1 MPLYTINYVLFMIG
15 TFCCTL
21 LVRHYSAYIRFI
33 MDNMYKHNT
42 EELEKAKT
50 KALELGYCP
59 ESREILSKGLSEAEE
74 RLKEIDTFIIRAQDK
89 QKTFLILNI
98 IVLVLNIFS
107 YFYHENI
114 LIFILMFSV
123 NIVLMIFYVLC
134 LGIVIG
140 FVNTDKALLK
150 YLK

>member
-1 MPLYTINYVLFMIG
+1 MMSS
-15 TFCCTL
+15 FCCTL

-59 ESREILSKGLSEAEE
+59 GSREILSKEISEAEE
-74 RLKEIDTFIIRAQDK
+74 RLKEIDAFFNRAQDK
-89 QKTFLILNI
+89 QKTFLMLNI

-107 YFYHENI
+107 YFYHESI

-123 NIVLMIFYVLC
+123 NVILMIFYVLC

-140 FVNTDKALLK
+140 FVNPDKTIIK

>member
-1 MPLYTINYVLFMIG
+1 MPLYTINYVLFMMS

-21 LVRHYSAYIRFI
+21 LVRHYSAYIYFI

-42 EELEKAKT
+42 KELEKAKT

-74 RLKEIDTFIIRAQDK
+74 RLKEIDIFISRAQDK
-89 QKTFLILNI
+89 QKTFLMLNI

-107 YFYHENI
+107 YFYHESI

-140 FVNTDKALLK
+140 FVDSDKAILK

>member
-1 MPLYTINYVLFMIG
+1 MQLYTINYVLFMMSS
-15 TFCCTL
+15 FCCTL

-59 ESREILSKGLSEAEE
+59 GSREILSKEISEAEE
-74 RLKEIDTFIIRAQDK
+74 RLKEIDAFFNRAQDK
-89 QKTFLILNI
+89 QKTFLMLNI

-107 YFYHENI
+107 YFYHESI

-123 NIVLMIFYVLC
+123 NVILMIFYVLC

-140 FVNTDKALLK
+140 FVNPDKTIIK

>member
-1 MPLYTINYVLFMIG
+1 MKLYTINYVLFMMG
-15 TFCCTL
+15 TLSCTL
-21 LVRHYSAYIRFI
+21 LVRHYSVYIRFI

-42 EELEKAKT
+42 KELEKAKT
-50 KALELGYCP
+50 KALELGICP

-74 RLKEIDTFIIRAQDK
+74 RLKEIDTFINKAQDK
-89 QKTFLILNI
+89 QKTFLMLNI
-98 IVLVLNIFS
+98 IVFVLNIFS
-107 YFYHENI
+107 YFYHESI
-114 LIFILMFSV
+114 LIFVLMFSL

-134 LGIVIG
+134 LGVVIG

>member
-1 MPLYTINYVLFMIG
+1 MQLYTINYVLFMMS

-21 LVRHYSAYIRFI
+21 LVRHYSTYIRFV

-59 ESREILSKGLSEAEE
+59 ESREILSKEISEAEE
-74 RLKEIDTFIIRAQDK
+74 RLKEIDAFFNRAQDK
-89 QKTFLILNI
+89 QKTFLMLNI

-107 YFYHENI
+107 YFYHESI

-140 FVNTDKALLK
+140 FVNPDKTIIK

>member
-1 MPLYTINYVLFMIG
+1 
-15 TFCCTL
+15 
-21 LVRHYSAYIRFI
+21 
-33 MDNMYKHNT
+33 MDKMYKRNT
-42 EELEKAKT
+42 KELEKAKT

-74 RLKEIDTFIIRAQDK
+74 RLKEIDTFISKAQDK
-89 QKTFLILNI
+89 QKTFLMLNI

-107 YFYHENI
+107 YFYHESI
-114 LIFILMFSV
+114 LIFILMFSL

-140 FVNTDKALLK
+140 FVDSDKAILK

>member
-1 MPLYTINYVLFMIG
+1 MSWFMMG

-21 LVRHYSAYIRFI
+21 LVKHYSAYIRLT

-42 EELEKAKT
+42 AELEKAKT
-50 KALELGYCP
+50 KALELGYCS

-74 RLKEIDTFIIRAQDK
+74 RIKEIDTFINKAQDK
-89 QKTFLILNI
+89 QKTFLMLNI
-98 IVLVLNIFS
+98 IVFVLNIFS
-107 YFYHENI
+107 YFYHESI
-114 LIFILMFSV
+114 LIFILMFSL

-134 LGIVIG
+134 LGVVIG